1 MQMTELLSASQ
12 ALWNEGSCKALLR
25 QLARQ
30 LQCLGITEVGFWEVK
45 PDGLVEVD
53 IAKGTGLERLAVGDQ
68 IPAALR
74 GLGLARFEADGIY
87 QLTVGGQ
94 ALSVARF
101 GEVSGFIFCVP
112 TLAAHA
118 SNEFLI
124 RQAQGAFRLLQR
136 LDSTEA
142 KLFQDELTDLYNYR
156 FFDPSLESE
165 IRRAERFQSRFCV
178 MFIDL
183 DDFKAVNDSHGH
195 LVGSSC
201 LKQAAKVI
209 RDAVREVDIP
219 IRYGGDEFVVILLG
233 ASSQQ
238 GMAAGERVRKA
249 IAEHKFIADSGATF
263 SVTASIG
270 VAAFPE
276 HARDK
281 AGLVKLADATMYKS
295 KRLGKNRVTMLK
307 DVGHP
312 VEADLKL

>member
-1 MQMTELLSASQ
+1 MKSLLSASQ

-30 LQCLGITEVGFWEVK
+30 LHLAGGCEAATYWEVK
-45 PDGLVEVD
+45 NDTLVEID
-53 IAKGTGLERLAVGDQ
+53 LAKGVGTLRLDVADQ
-68 IPAALR
+68 VPAGVR
-74 GLGLARFEADGIY
+74 GLGLARFEAEGIF
-87 QLTVGGQ
+87 QLTIGGT
-94 ALSVARF
+94 ALSLARF
-101 GEVSGFIFCVP
+101 GEVSGFVLCVP
-112 TLAAHA
+112 AIAADGNH
-118 SNEFLI
+118 EFLI
-124 RQAQGAFRLLQR
+124 RQAQNSFRLLQR

-183 DDFKAVNDSHGH
+183 DDFKAVNDTHGH

-209 RDAVREVDIP
+209 KDAVREVDIP

-233 ASSQQ
+233 ATSQQ
-238 GMAAGERVRKA
+238 GVAAGERVRKA
-249 IAEHKFIADSGATF
+249 VADYQF
-263 SVTASIG
+263 SAGGGVTLNITASIG
-270 VAAFPE
+270 VASFPE

-307 DVGHP
+307 EAGVNVD
-312 VEADLKL
+312 ADLKL